1 MADFATNIIT
11 QPNKYSSSSGT
22 VIIEGLNLT
31 STQLNSFDAAHITG
45 FSVHMLMAAGSS
57 PPSNYLAVRVGHT
70 TQTGDMTSGLTHTT
84 YPYSIY
90 NSYSD
95 EKFGSVTSL
104 NGLSVTQAKDY
115 VSYASMTV
123 EFEVVTSG
131 ITLYTNTFQIILH
144 TTIPAASNNITIRNG
159 FINLTSGKIS
169 L

>member
-11 QPNKYSSSSGT
+11 APAKFSSTSGT

-31 STQLNSFDAAHITG
+31 TQQLDAFDASHITG
-45 FSVHMLMAAGSS
+45 FSVNMLMAVGSS
-57 PPSNYLAVRVGHT
+57 APSNYLAVRVGHT
-70 TQTGDMTSGLTHTT
+70 TQPGDMTSDLTHTT
-84 YPYSIY
+84 YPYSIFT
-90 NSYSD
+90 SYSD
-95 EKFGSVTSL
+95 ESFGSVTSL
-104 NGLSVTQAKDY
+104 NGLSVDQAKNY
-115 VSYASMTV
+115 VANASMTV

-144 TTIPAASNNITIRNG
+144 TTVPPAGNNITIRNG